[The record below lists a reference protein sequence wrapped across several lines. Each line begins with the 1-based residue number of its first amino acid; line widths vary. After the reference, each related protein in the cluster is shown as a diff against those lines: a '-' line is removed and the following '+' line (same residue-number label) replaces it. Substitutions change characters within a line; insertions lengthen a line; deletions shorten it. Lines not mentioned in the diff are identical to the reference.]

1 MPSRKLEN
9 DINFKMVLFEE
20 DGEKYWF
27 DPLTRKYNYDGNIE
41 AISVTLENIRGHRG
55 AHRVETGFDDPSMWD
70 EIDADPG
77 DFTPERF
84 VYSAI
89 KAQKLVRSN
98 IKLTEGVDYLGLS
111 QRVIPLIDI
120 R

>member
-20 DGEKYWF
+20 YGEKYWF

-41 AISVTLENIRGHRG
+41 AISVTLENIRGH
-55 AHRVETGFDDPSMWD
+55 ATRVETGFDDPSMWD
-70 EIDADPG
+70 EIDADPR

-89 KAQKLVRSN
+89 KAQELIENN

-111 QRVIPLIDI
+111 QRVIPVIDI

>member
-1 MPSRKLEN
+1 MLSRELEN
-9 DINFKMVLFEE
+9 DVNFKRVVFEE
-20 DGEKYWF
+20 DDKTYWF
-27 DPLTRKYNYDGNIE
+27 DPLTREYNYDGNIG
-41 AISVTLENIRGHRG
+41 AISVTLENIRGH
-55 AHRVETGFDDPSMWD
+55 ATRVETGFDDPSKWD

-89 KAQKLVRSN
+89 RAQETIKDNV
-98 IKLTEGVDYLGLS
+98 KLTKEVEYIGLS

>member
-1 MPSRKLEN
+1 MPSRKLGN

-20 DGEKYWF
+20 DDKKYWF
-27 DPLTRKYNYDGNIE
+27 DPLTRKHNYDGNIE
-41 AISVTLENIRGHRG
+41 AISATLENIRRH
-55 AHRVETGFDDPSMWD
+55 ATRVETGFDDPSMWD
-70 EIDADPG
+70 EIDTDPG

-89 KAQKLVRSN
+89 KAQELVRNN
-98 IKLTEGVDYLGLS
+98 IKLTERVDYLGLS